1 MRSVRFEGCRCVE
14 ALDHHCIWI
23 NHCIG
28 QRNYRYF
35 VLMILFVNINFIFFI
50 ISLALL
56 WKEDNYNN
64 YLASMIASCTIS
76 VILAVFSL
84 MLSAFLIFH
93 IYLKAN
99 NTTTFLYWRK
109 DTINPKVLTKLDEQ
123 LGEKAKEDKTSR

>member
-1 MRSVRFEGCRCVE
+1 
-14 ALDHHCIWI
+14 
-23 NHCIG
+23 
-28 QRNYRYF
+28 
-35 VLMILFVNINFIFFI
+35 MILFVNINFIFFI